1 MSWKDLFKPQDKD
14 PKNIVEWLGLIT
26 DDIKKLKNTDNWYD
40 EVNLL
45 TDKSIIDNLNTNV
58 SEFALSARQGYLLNQ
73 KIGIS
78 DQNISVL
85 EENVSQL
92 QLDMEEVNNKLTEI
106 KDTDIKLIN
115 ESISNINNTLTQHGQ
130 TLETQGNDIEQ
141 NKTDIEGLTT
151 RVSDNE
157 NNIELLDGRV
167 SENENDITS
176 LNERVTNNENNISDI
191 NNNINIIE
199 EDITDIRNTIK
210 ENIKISNMRIDSLVG
225 TNVKISGLEVSIN
238 ISNTQLTVNP
248 GKAIIQGK
256 IIEVKESIIKEIDP
270 LLLTQDNLLY
280 TLISLEEETE
290 NVVVSLSETDM
301 DSSSL
306 RIHSMIINNG
316 SIIESSNNSNMI
328 PISSIVGISA
338 DNEAANIREQI
349 PSGFTVL
356 GDLDYDYMKNNEN
369 QVKFKTKS
377 VAYVH
382 GYKIEIPAG
391 TIVNIDKAPE
401 KDSRDDLLFLESWK
415 DIDFPKT
422 GQLKWRIR
430 YVNNVDF
437 NRLVLDGFNK
447 VDGSMEG
454 DNYKGLTLGIVAQG
468 GNSTP
473 INPNTLLNSEL
484 RLTWGFKSS
493 TKYITEKYRKF
504 NDNGLYYA
512 GFLDNINFSKQQL
525 KTLDGYCYAIPMFRL
540 YRRPSCGKIESY
552 EYDKI
557 NKLCDYDKVKSLVT
571 SEKVERVT
579 GETIYGKTLLNHCTP
594 MRELITSGVANV
606 EIIRNSDE
614 MTVRTT
620 TSGSTV
626 IMTKEL
632 TLIKPL
638 TEYTIIID
646 NVSTGIDI
654 YIGDRLTNNGSFV
667 NNYITSTKLTP
678 NIINKIKFTTGKDV
692 NEYFIWI
699 GRTDSVDTGS
709 SYSIKGLMILEGD
722 WTESKYL
729 PDYFEGL
736 SSLGESEY
744 NLIKVKNG
752 IIQYPTYNPISGN
765 QKLNTFTTNTRV
777 ISENTIIPEFVAE
790 IKRDGNKISDLSG
803 FGKIETVGDE
813 NIEFINIKGRTL
825 ENLIKSET
833 VPIILD
839 AISTSSVIDR
849 GDYYDITFGIGQTY
863 PQTRSKLSFHHNLKP
878 NTVYTLIYKRYKET
892 DTILIYDDI
901 SQSTLGKSS
910 SSDIIVFT
918 TKDNTNDL
926 AFYVSIDTNKVD
938 QVYYTQRFKKYLILE
953 GDYSNVPIEKLP
965 YVDGIKSVGENENN
979 KVIVTSCDARNEFID
994 NNWYPVLS
1002 ASGPAI
1008 TTKPDKLLNY
1018 ASNKYATIYAELEPG
1033 EYILNSGDYLYL
1045 NRESI
1050 NGTLRQL
1057 ISVALPYKF
1066 TVNYKQLVGFGI
1078 ERSANATDPTD
1089 IHIGDNLP
1097 KDFKIKIEKGSS
1109 PSEFIKDYKQ
1119 EIYLK
1124 EPLRSLP
1131 NGVYD
1136 EIVGNRIIRRVEK
1149 ITLDGS
1155 ENWEGSQEYVYTN
1168 CIRFNLVLPSIKPGI
1183 NNKLYCDKF
1192 RYLYIHHLVA
1202 NDPLR
1207 DREGITP
1214 HSTVKELSITILKSK
1229 LSTLNLSGF
1238 KTWLSQNPTTVYY
1251 ELLNPKEE
1259 YLENV
1264 YDKES
1269 IKTYQLD
1276 APLRSLPNGVK
1287 DEIKDGVLIRRCGEI
1302 ILDGSSDEKWG
1313 YYDQNTDTTLHFQS
1327 GNLIFSKF
1335 KSKDNIYVDNFKVN
1349 TVGAWDKYDIEGITV
1364 GKKDQ
1369 RGFDIRINK
1378 SRLSVES
1385 ITGLQTWLN
1394 DNPIKVIYE
1403 LATPQI
1409 FKLNE
1414 THINRPE
1421 YSINRQFKDGNWL
1434 RILPN
1439 GVKDTIENGKVI
1451 RRVGKIVINGSEQWG
1466 RYDGGVMDTTS
1477 TMLFG
1482 TYTDKLYTRK
1492 STNSDGYMNNI
1503 FKTYTGIY
1511 PIEEEYL
1518 YMHENQIYNN
1528 HLYIRINKT
1537 KLSTLDENGLM
1548 KWLAKNHMTIYY
1560 ELLTPVEEALDN
1572 TNYTYYPYHK
1582 DFNTTCASL
1591 YVTDGYNNIDI
1602 LNNIKSNDNIIETSY
1617 RVIEDNSE
1625 VEDTHF
1631 KPSINGK
1638 ELSYK
1643 IPKGKNKI
1651 NMFEYT
1657 LNEDSNKVIVYR
1669 NDNKIIVSTIEQSKI
1684 SFPLRWF
1691 IRLKPNT
1698 NYTISCDVE
1707 SVSINNY
1714 RFHVYN
1720 YSEDTQITTSNYTQN
1735 SLTGIS
1741 STKVT
1746 SGFKTTDNGA
1756 ILVSFLIA
1764 TDTNTGVYAPNIPFT
1779 ISNLQIEEGTVK
1791 TGYEEFIPD
1800 VRPFE
1805 NVESNDVGDLRNL
1818 VSLTGYNYEQMLN
1831 KSFDMLLNGEI

>member
-130 TLETQGNDIEQ
+130 TLEAQGNDIEQ

-176 LNERVTNNENNISDI
+176 LNERATNNENNISDI

-238 ISNTQLTVNP
+238 SSNTQLTVNP

-256 IIEVKESIIKEIDP
+256 IIQVKESIIKEIDP

-454 DNYKGLTLGIVAQG
+454 DNYNGLTLGIVAQG

-552 EYDKI
+552 EYDNI

-594 MRELITSGVANV
+594 MGELFTTGVANV
-606 EIIRNSDE
+606 DITRNSDE

-646 NVSTGIDI
+646 NVSTRIDI

-667 NNYITSTKLTP
+667 NNYIPSIKLTP

-692 NEYFIWI
+692 SQYFIWI
-699 GRTDSVDTGS
+699 GRTDSVTTGS

-729 PDYFEGL
+729 PDYFEGF

-765 QKLNTFTTNTRV
+765 QKLNTFTTNTCV
-777 ISENTIIPEFVAE
+777 ISENTIIPEFAAE
-790 IKRDGNKISDLSG
+790 IKRGGNKISDLSG

-910 SSDIIVFT
+910 SDILVFT
-918 TKDNTNDL
+918 TKDNPNDL

-979 KVIVTSCDARNEFID
+979 KVIATSCDARNEFID

-1002 ASGPAI
+1002 GSGPAI

-1045 NRESI
+1045 NRESM

-1057 ISVALPYKF
+1057 ISVTLPYKF
-1066 TVNYKQLVGFGI
+1066 TVNYKQLVGFSI

-1089 IHIGDNLP
+1089 IYIGDNLP

-1136 EIVGNRIIRRVEK
+1136 EIVGNKVIRRVGK
-1149 ITLDGS
+1149 LVLDGS
-1155 ENWEGSQEYVYTN
+1155 SDEMYDVAGEGNTTEGYSMFMNVSSKGVKMSSLI
-1168 CIRFNLVLPSIKPGI
+1168 CDKLLVLPYPVPIGGSAT
-1183 NNKLYCDKF
+1183 NF
-1192 RYLYIHHLVA
+1192 
-1202 NDPLR
+1202 
-1207 DREGITP
+1207 ITFGN
-1214 HSTVKELSITILKSK
+1214 SNVIVLNTMKSN
-1229 LSTLNLSGF
+1229 LSTPNVTGF
-1238 KTWLSQNPTTVYY
+1238 KTWLSQNPVTVYY
-1251 ELLNPKEE
+1251 ELLNPIEE

-1287 DEIKDGVLIRRCGEI
+1287 DEIKDGILIRRCGEI

-1369 RGFDIRINK
+1369 RGFDIRVNRT
-1378 SRLSVES
+1378 RLSDES
-1385 ITGLQTWLN
+1385 VTGLQTWLN

-1403 LATPQI
+1403 LGTPQI
-1409 FKLNE
+1409 IKLNE
-1414 THINRPE
+1414 THINKPE

-1451 RRVGKIVINGSEQWG
+1451 RRVGKLVLHGREQGWTESSDSIPEKYYECVLINNDVKKPSYFLVDKLSG
-1466 RYDGGVMDTTS
+1466 RINDYTTEGLVCTTS
-1477 TMLFG
+1477 SYNLR
-1482 TYTDKLYTRK
+1482 YRVLKTRL
-1492 STNSDGYMNNI
+1492 SEVSLSG
-1503 FKTYTGIY
+1503 FK
-1511 PIEEEYL
+1511 
-1518 YMHENQIYNN
+1518 NW
-1528 HLYIRINKT
+1528 
-1537 KLSTLDENGLM
+1537 LSQNPTTL
-1548 KWLAKNHMTIYY
+1548 IY
-1560 ELLTPVEEALDN
+1560 ELSKPIEEALDN